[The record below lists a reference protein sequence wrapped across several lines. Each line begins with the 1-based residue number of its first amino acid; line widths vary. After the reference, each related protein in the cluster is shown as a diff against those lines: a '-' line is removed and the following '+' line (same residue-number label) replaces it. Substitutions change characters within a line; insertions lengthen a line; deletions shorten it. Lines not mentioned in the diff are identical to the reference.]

1 MNRMVD
7 VTVTSNIE
15 TITSDQ
21 LVYVHDGLSSTYLT
35 ASVPSTQSLILTF
48 TLNNDRRDWVNNY
61 SIQSAGSNTA
71 ADPREWS
78 FSGSND
84 GTTWVL
90 LDYRTNEMFTARQQ
104 RRVFPLTG
112 NRNSLK
118 MFRLEIGRMLIRK
131 VMNSGSS
138 G

>member
-21 LVYVHDGLSSTYLT
+21 LVYVHDGLSSTYLN
-35 ASVPSTQSLILTF
+35 ASVTSTQSLIITF

-61 SIQSAGSNTA
+61 SFQSAGSNTA

-112 NRNSLK
+112 NRNSFK

>member
-1 MNRMVD
+1 MVD

-21 LVYVHDGLSSTYLT
+21 LVYVHDGLSSTYL
-35 ASVPSTQSLILTF
+35 
-48 TLNNDRRDWVNNY
+48 
-61 SIQSAGSNTA
+61 TA

-112 NRNSLK
+112 NRNSFK

>member
-84 GTTWVL
+84 GDNMGVAGL
-90 LDYRTNEMFTARQQ
+90 SYE
-104 RRVFPLTG
+104 
-112 NRNSLK
+112 
-118 MFRLEIGRMLIRK
+118 
-131 VMNSGSS
+131 
-138 G
+138 

>member
-48 TLNNDRRDWVNNY
+48 TPALMISHESQLLRRKIETIHFNSIDIQNKTLMCVN
-61 SIQSAGSNTA
+61 IH
-71 ADPREWS
+71 
-78 FSGSND
+78 
-84 GTTWVL
+84 
-90 LDYRTNEMFTARQQ
+90 
-104 RRVFPLTG
+104 
-112 NRNSLK
+112 LK
-118 MFRLEIGRMLIRK
+118 NWLRLE
-131 VMNSGSS
+131 GS
-138 G
+138 